1 MKLIEFLRKFNLTA
15 SVVHFMDKTMVLNL
29 KAIPTFQICVLGNE
43 TKQKKDRIF
52 CKKKRIVVDAKYY
65 IESSVEFINLLIN
78 STELFNCENRNIL
91 LYFKS

>member
-29 KAIPTFQICVLGNE
+29 KAIPSFQICVLGNE

-52 CKKKRIVVDAKYY
+52 CKKK
-65 IESSVEFINLLIN
+65 
-78 STELFNCENRNIL
+78 ELSLMQNII
-91 LYFKS
+91 